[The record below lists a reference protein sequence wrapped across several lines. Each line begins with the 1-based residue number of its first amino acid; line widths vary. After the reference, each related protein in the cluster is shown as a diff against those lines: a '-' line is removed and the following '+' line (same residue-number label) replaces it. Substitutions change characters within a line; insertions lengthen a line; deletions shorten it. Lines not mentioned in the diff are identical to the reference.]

1 MRAAGVGDA
10 GESEM
15 PLVVPVP
22 GALALA
28 VGSGED
34 GIGRIGRAED
44 QIQGLQVEGIVADAE
59 YHRLQPF
66 RGRGDAFHVGQS
78 QRGLDQDFD
87 PDGFLALLLALQAA
101 EYTIQTLYHN
111 LLLFVLPAYYASATL
126 TSVNALFLAGVAAG
140 ALVTA
145 VDPWYRA
152 LVAPR
157 PWLGHALL
165 GFSVFAAL
173 NVALPLVSVRPII
186 ALEGSAVLAAL
197 SLTPILRRPGAATW
211 RQAHGRA
218 AALALVAAVAVWLG
232 RGLVPPA
239 PLFLARATAARE
251 VQRLE
256 PVGETEGSIPAAT
269 VAGWG
274 GIAAYTAVHA
284 PAGLSQAIEHVW
296 RRDGQV
302 VARIPLSPV
311 QGGRAEGFRTWSR
324 RTDLTPPLHGR
335 YTVDVMTASGQLIGR
350 LRFTVTP

>member
-1 MRAAGVGDA
+1 MARLRGLVRSLRAARASGSAAVPRLALPSWLRRWGISIASLLLGLATLLVFRRGLPHVGWIVGDLLLLWLIVA
-10 GESEM
+10 VVTE
-15 PLVVPVP
+15 VRVPV
-22 GALALA
+22 
-28 VGSGED
+28 ET
-34 GIGRIGRAED
+34 RR
-44 QIQGLQVEGIVADAE
+44 
-59 YHRLQPF
+59 R
-66 RGRGDAFHVGQS
+66 R
-78 QRGLDQDFD
+78 
-87 PDGFLALLLALQAA
+87 LALQAA

-197 SLTPILRRPGAATW
+197 SLTPILRGPGAATW

-218 AALALVAAVAVWLG
+218 AALALVAAVAVWFG

-256 PVGETEGSIPAAT
+256 PVGETEGPIPAAT
-269 VAGWG
+269 VVGWG

-311 QGGRAEGFRTWSR
+311 RGGRAEGFRTWSR

>member
-1 MRAAGVGDA
+1 MHSAIPWWLRRWGISIASLLLGLATLLVFRRGLPHVGWIVGDLLLLWLIVA
-10 GESEM
+10 VVTE
-15 PLVVPVP
+15 VRVPV
-22 GALALA
+22 
-28 VGSGED
+28 ET
-34 GIGRIGRAED
+34 RR
-44 QIQGLQVEGIVADAE
+44 
-59 YHRLQPF
+59 R
-66 RGRGDAFHVGQS
+66 R
-78 QRGLDQDFD
+78 
-87 PDGFLALLLALQAA
+87 LALQAA

-211 RQAHGRA
+211 RQAHSRA
-218 AALALVAAVAVWLG
+218 AALALVAAVAVWFG

-239 PLFLARATAARE
+239 PLFLPRATAARE

-256 PVGETEGSIPAAT
+256 PVGETEGPIPAAT
-269 VAGWG
+269 VVGWG

>member
-1 MRAAGVGDA
+1 VHSAIPSWLRRWGISIASLLLGLATLLVFRRGLPHVGWIVGDLLLLWLIVA
-10 GESEM
+10 VVTE
-15 PLVVPVP
+15 VRVPV
-22 GALALA
+22 
-28 VGSGED
+28 ET
-34 GIGRIGRAED
+34 RR
-44 QIQGLQVEGIVADAE
+44 
-59 YHRLQPF
+59 R
-66 RGRGDAFHVGQS
+66 R
-78 QRGLDQDFD
+78 
-87 PDGFLALLLALQAA
+87 LALQAA

-335 YTVDVMTASGQLIGR
+335 YTVDVRTASGQLIGR

>member
-1 MRAAGVGDA
+1 MARLRGLVRSPRAARASGSSAVPRLGLPSWLRRWGISIASLLLGLATLLVFRRGLPHVGWIVGDLLLLWLIVA
-10 GESEM
+10 VVTE
-15 PLVVPVP
+15 VRVPV
-22 GALALA
+22 
-28 VGSGED
+28 EN
-34 GIGRIGRAED
+34 RR
-44 QIQGLQVEGIVADAE
+44 
-59 YHRLQPF
+59 R
-66 RGRGDAFHVGQS
+66 R
-78 QRGLDQDFD
+78 
-87 PDGFLALLLALQAA
+87 LALQAA

-232 RGLVPPA
+232 RGVVPPA

-269 VAGWG
+269 VVGWG

-324 RTDLTPPLHGR
+324 RTDLAPPLHGR

>member
-1 MRAAGVGDA
+1 MARLRGLLRSPRDARASGSSAVPRLGLPSWLRRWGISIASLLLGLATLLVFRRGLPHVGWIVGDLLLLWLIVA
-10 GESEM
+10 VVTE
-15 PLVVPVP
+15 VRVPV
-22 GALALA
+22 
-28 VGSGED
+28 EN
-34 GIGRIGRAED
+34 RR
-44 QIQGLQVEGIVADAE
+44 
-59 YHRLQPF
+59 R
-66 RGRGDAFHVGQS
+66 R
-78 QRGLDQDFD
+78 
-87 PDGFLALLLALQAA
+87 LALQAA

-232 RGLVPPA
+232 RGVVPPA

-269 VAGWG
+269 VVGWG

>member
-1 MRAAGVGDA
+1 VARLRGLLRSPRDARASGSSAVPRLGLPSWLRRWGISIASLLLGLATLLVFRRGLPHVGWIVGDLLLLWLIVA
-10 GESEM
+10 VVTE
-15 PLVVPVP
+15 VRVPV
-22 GALALA
+22 
-28 VGSGED
+28 EN
-34 GIGRIGRAED
+34 RR
-44 QIQGLQVEGIVADAE
+44 
-59 YHRLQPF
+59 R
-66 RGRGDAFHVGQS
+66 R
-78 QRGLDQDFD
+78 
-87 PDGFLALLLALQAA
+87 LALQAA

-232 RGLVPPA
+232 RGVVPPA

-269 VAGWG
+269 VVGWG

-324 RTDLTPPLHGR
+324 RTDLAPPLHGR

>member
-1 MRAAGVGDA
+1 MRFVIPSWLQRWGVSLASLLLGLATLLVFRRGLPHVGWIVGDLLLLWLIVA
-10 GESEM
+10 VVTE
-15 PLVVPVP
+15 VRVPV
-22 GALALA
+22 
-28 VGSGED
+28 EN
-34 GIGRIGRAED
+34 RR
-44 QIQGLQVEGIVADAE
+44 
-59 YHRLQPF
+59 R
-66 RGRGDAFHVGQS
+66 R
-78 QRGLDQDFD
+78 
-87 PDGFLALLLALQAA
+87 LALQAA

-232 RGLVPPA
+232 RGVVPPA

-269 VAGWG
+269 VVGWG

-284 PAGLSQAIEHVW
+284 PVGLSQAVEHVW

-311 QGGRAEGFRTWSR
+311 QGGRADGFRTWSR
-324 RTDLTPPLHGR
+324 RTDLAPPLHGR

>member
-1 MRAAGVGDA
+1 MARLRGLVRSPRDARASGSSAVPRLGLPSWLRRWGISIASLLLGLATLLVFRRGLPHVGWIVGDLLLLWLIVA
-10 GESEM
+10 VVTE
-15 PLVVPVP
+15 VRVPV
-22 GALALA
+22 
-28 VGSGED
+28 EN
-34 GIGRIGRAED
+34 RR
-44 QIQGLQVEGIVADAE
+44 
-59 YHRLQPF
+59 R
-66 RGRGDAFHVGQS
+66 R
-78 QRGLDQDFD
+78 
-87 PDGFLALLLALQAA
+87 LALQAA

-269 VAGWG
+269 VVGWG

-311 QGGRAEGFRTWSR
+311 QGGRADGFRTWSR

>member
-1 MRAAGVGDA
+1 VHSAIPWWLRRWGISIASLLLGLATLLVFRRGLPHVGWIVGDLLLLWLIVA
-10 GESEM
+10 VVTE
-15 PLVVPVP
+15 VRVPV
-22 GALALA
+22 
-28 VGSGED
+28 ET
-34 GIGRIGRAED
+34 RR
-44 QIQGLQVEGIVADAE
+44 
-59 YHRLQPF
+59 R
-66 RGRGDAFHVGQS
+66 R
-78 QRGLDQDFD
+78 
-87 PDGFLALLLALQAA
+87 LALQAA

-232 RGLVPPA
+232 RGVVPPA

-269 VAGWG
+269 VVGWG

>member
-1 MRAAGVGDA
+1 VARLRGLVRSPRDARASGSSAVPRLGLPSWLRRWGISIASLLLGLATLLVFRRGLPHVGWIVGDLLLLWLIVA
-10 GESEM
+10 VVTE
-15 PLVVPVP
+15 VRVPV
-22 GALALA
+22 
-28 VGSGED
+28 EN
-34 GIGRIGRAED
+34 RR
-44 QIQGLQVEGIVADAE
+44 
-59 YHRLQPF
+59 R
-66 RGRGDAFHVGQS
+66 R
-78 QRGLDQDFD
+78 
-87 PDGFLALLLALQAA
+87 LALQAA

-232 RGLVPPA
+232 RGVVPPA

-269 VAGWG
+269 VVGWG

-324 RTDLTPPLHGR
+324 RTDLAPPLHGR